1 MVKVVG
7 TTTTPGRY
15 LPKTL
20 RYLPRYL
27 RVSRIGRAVG
37 GD

>member
-20 RYLPRYL
+20 GGRYL
-27 RVSRIGRAVG
+27 RISRIGRAVG